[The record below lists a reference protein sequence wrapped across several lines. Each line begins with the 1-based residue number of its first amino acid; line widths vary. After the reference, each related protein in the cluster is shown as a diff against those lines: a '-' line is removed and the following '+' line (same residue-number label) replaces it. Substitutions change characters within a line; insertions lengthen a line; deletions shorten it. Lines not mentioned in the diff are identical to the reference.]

1 MFDDSQKNWTANA
14 KICNVPSNIDPT
26 IQDNVNYLLVS
37 NQTDLDAAFAGCTT
51 INGDILI
58 SNTYTGG
65 FNLSELIA
73 INGSIQTVD
82 QPGTNSNVTRGLTFI
97 ALDNVQTLNTMF
109 EIENAPNLTSISM
122 ASATYVQNILVL
134 LEGGTSLNFPELLN
148 LTSLEIYGD
157 FGR

>member
-1 MFDDSQKNWTANA
+1 
-14 KICNVPSNIDPT
+14 
-26 IQDNVNYLLVS
+26 
-37 NQTDLDAAFAGCTT
+37 
-51 INGDILI
+51 LI

-82 QPGTNSNVTRGLTFI
+82 QPGTNTDVTRGLTFI

-122 ASATYVQNILVL
+122 ASATYVQYIRVL

-148 LTSLEIYGD
+148 LTSLEVYGD